1 VGYGSPSA
9 GSDDEVGYGSRTWI
23 VEQQR
28 KVFARHCPAIT
39 PFRAI
44 AETIESQ

>member
-1 VGYGSPSA
+1 MGYGSPSAGPYNEVGYGSPSA

-28 KVFARHCPAIT
+28 KVKGNHH
-39 PFRAI
+39 
-44 AETIESQ
+44 